1 MKKLIIF
8 LVLIVGGA
16 WFYGQRLPRE
26 HEVKSSLTLVAPV
39 DTVYKVLRAV
49 GSWPAWWS
57 DTRSTR
63 ALRGRTR
70 ESWEL
75 NMGTDGLV
83 SVEVTSVT
91 PPTRMVVTIIPNDSP
106 AEEEQKWGGTWKY
119 VIFQSASG
127 TEVAITEEGWTEPP
141 FYRIFMKLRG
151 HHRTIDSQLS
161 SLGAHFGEAASPR
174 HAR

>member
-1 MKKLIIF
+1 MKKLI
-8 LVLIVGGA
+8 VLLGLLFGGA

-49 GSWPAWWS
+49 GSWPSWWS
-57 DTRSTR
+57 DSRSTR

-75 NMGTDGLV
+75 NMGTDGLA
-83 SVEVTSVT
+83 SVEVTSVN
-91 PPTRMVVTIIPNDSP
+91 PPSRMLVTLIPNDSEN
-106 AEEEQKWGGTWKY
+106 EEEQKWGATWTY
-119 VIFQSASG
+119 VVFQSAAG
-127 TEVAITEEGWTEPP
+127 TEVAITEEGWTDPP
-141 FYRIFMKLRG
+141 FYRIYRKIRG

-174 HAR
+174 RAR